1 MLFQVLDELSTNYF
15 KQMQK
20 TSIRD
25 KISLFLSSVSWLI
38 KISYIMLTVTVL
50 AKIKG
55 RNPLPSVIKKC
66 F

>member
-20 TSIRD
+20 TSIQD
-25 KISLFLSSVSWLI
+25 KISLFLSSISWLI